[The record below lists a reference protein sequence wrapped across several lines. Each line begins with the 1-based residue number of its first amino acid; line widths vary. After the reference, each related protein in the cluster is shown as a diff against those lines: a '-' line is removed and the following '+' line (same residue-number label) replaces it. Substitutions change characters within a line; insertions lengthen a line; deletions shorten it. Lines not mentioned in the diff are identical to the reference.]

1 MRKLLPAIGVLLGV
15 SGWGACPAACA
26 QDAASGKGPGAVV
39 VHTALGGFI
48 LGYDIDAQGSEG
60 ILSEAL
66 TRADGRHDIAVETFD
81 QATGAIVRI
90 LRQEIDSKDAFT
102 TLGIFGGVALTQQ
115 EHVSRLF
122 VDRRLYALSAP
133 VEADRFT
140 GRWTPPFDGPEDIVS
155 AGASSFGAP
164 GGAFLGLHDAAGDFH
179 SYVFAS
185 DVGADTFG
193 PVLRLDD
200 PVFDANDSP
209 VIAYWPAANEA
220 VLGGSRGCFHCPT
233 TIARVDLA
241 TGATTE
247 FQGLGTGFVNGI
259 AVDSATGVVCTT
271 TEDDFS
277 VEFYDLVQ
285 GTRRIVVLPNAF
297 SQAQSG
303 GAVAVD
309 PIHRLF
315 LVGQEFSS
323 TALRGSS
330 IQVFDEQ
337 GNFVE
342 SLDGFRL
349 PASPAPMVLNPA
361 QRAGFV
367 IVTPELS
374 SLQSFTY

>member
-1 MRKLLPAIGVLLGV
+1 MRFLGPAIGVLMCL
-15 SGWGACPAACA
+15 SGWGASLPAHA
-26 QDAASGKGPGAVV
+26 QQASAAKGPGPVV
-39 VHTALGGFI
+39 VRSALGGFI
-48 LGYDIDAQGSEG
+48 LGYDIDAQGTEG

-81 QATGAIVRI
+81 QATGAILRI
-90 LRQEIDSKDAFT
+90 VRQEADSKNGFV
-102 TLGIFGGVALTQQ
+102 TLGIFGGVALTEY
-115 EHVSRLF
+115 EHVG
-122 VDRRLYALSAP
+122 RRLVDARRYALSDP
-133 VEADRFT
+133 VGANRFT
-140 GRWTPPFDGPEDIVS
+140 GRWTPPFDDAQDIIS
-155 AGASSFGAP
+155 AGAGSFGSP
-164 GGAFLGLHDAAGDFH
+164 TGVFLGFRNVLGDFH
-179 SYVFAS
+179 SYLFAS
-185 DVGADTFG
+185 DVGADRFG
-193 PVLRLDD
+193 PVIRIED

-209 VIAYWPAANEA
+209 VVAYYAAANQA
-220 VLGGSRGCFHCPT
+220 VLGSSRGCFGCPN

-247 FQGLGTGFVNGI
+247 FPGLGTGFVNGI

-277 VEFYDLVQ
+277 VEFYDLVK
-285 GTRRIVVLPNAF
+285 GTLRIVVLPNAV

-309 PIHRLF
+309 PVHKLF

-342 SLDGFRL
+342 SLNGFSL

-361 QRAGFV
+361 RRAGYV
-367 IVTPELS
+367 IVTPELT